1 MRAAGLARNMPP
13 GEAFVKET
21 KKMKKIA
28 IAAAV
33 ALGIGAMGL
42 AGSVGAQAQGVRV
55 VVSPYGYYGY
65 GPGPW
70 RLYTVN
76 PWKHLNPVKYIACR
90 TKVAPQRAFSPS
102 FVFMVDNCYL
112 GLPY

>member
-1 MRAAGLARNMPP
+1 MR
-13 GEAFVKET
+13 
-21 KKMKKIA
+21 KIA
-28 IAAAV
+28 IAAAI

-42 AGSVGAQAQGVRV
+42 AGAVGAQAQGVRV

-70 RLYTVN
+70 RLYTGN
-76 PWKHLNPVKYIACR
+76 PWKHLNAAKYVACR
-90 TKVAPQRAFSPS
+90 KKVAPARAFSPS
-102 FVFMVDNCYL
+102 FVFMVDYCYL

>member
-1 MRAAGLARNMPP
+1 MR
-13 GEAFVKET
+13 
-21 KKMKKIA
+21 KIA
-28 IAAAV
+28 IAAAI

-70 RLYTVN
+70 RLYTGN
-76 PWKHLNPVKYIACR
+76 PWKHLNAAKYVACR
-90 TKVAPQRAFSPS
+90 KKVGPARPFAAAY
-102 FVFMVDNCYL
+102 VFMVDYCYL
-112 GLPY
+112 GLPW

>member
-13 GEAFVKET
+13 GETFFKEN
-21 KKMKKIA
+21 KKMKKIP

-70 RLYTVN
+70 RLYSGN
-76 PWKHLNPVKYIACR
+76 PWKKLNVARYVKCR
-90 TKVAPQRAFSPS
+90 TTVAPQRAFSPS
-102 FVFMVDNCYL
+102 FVFMVDNC
-112 GLPY
+112 